1 MIQVNRVKR
10 IAVAAAF
17 GGGSVGAAG
26 MLFYGLILGQALIA
40 RRTIPIAMRPAPRP
54 DGQYGVGY
62 TGPPL
67 RLAVLGDSAA
77 AGFGVALPSE
87 TVGAVIASQL
97 AVRLR
102 RPVQLK
108 VLAVVGAQSA
118 GLAPQVESA
127 LEWQPDVAFICIG
140 GNDVT
145 GRVAVRIAVRHLCD
159 AVRAL
164 RETRCEVVVGTCPD
178 LGTIRPIQP
187 PLRWLTRHWSRQLA
201 AAQTIGV
208 VEAGGWSVSL
218 GDLLG
223 PAFYRDPEQMFSHDR
238 FHPSAAGYVKAAAV
252 ILPTVISALSDREL
266 SPTLGAGEGV
276 RTLPQAAVEAA
287 HSAGT
292 EVSGASVDG
301 HEHGP
306 AGRWAQLRRRVWWP
320 RQTMRAAVSGTLSS
334 AEVT

>member
-1 MIQVNRVKR
+1 MIRASQVKR
-10 IAVAAAF
+10 IAVATAF
-17 GGGSVGAAG
+17 SGGSVGAAG
-26 MLFYGLILGQALIA
+26 VLFYGLILGQALIA
-40 RRTIPIAMRPAPRP
+40 RLTIPVATRPAPRP
-54 DGQYGVGY
+54 DGKYGAGY
-62 TGPPL
+62 AGTPL

-77 AGFGVALPSE
+77 AGFGVALPGE
-87 TVGAVIASQL
+87 TVGAVVASQL
-97 AVRLR
+97 AERLR

-145 GRVAVRIAVRHLCD
+145 GRVGVRIAVGYLSG

-164 RETRCEVVVGTCPD
+164 REIGCQVVVGTCPD

-223 PAFYRDPEQMFSHDR
+223 PSFYRDPEHMFSNDR
-238 FHPSAAGYVKAAAV
+238 FHPSAAGYAKAAAV
-252 ILPTVISALSDREL
+252 ILPTILSALTDHEPS
-266 SPTLGAGEGV
+266 STLGAGEGV

-301 HEHGP
+301 REHGP
-306 AGRWAQLRRRVWWP
+306 AGRWAQLRRRVWSP
-320 RQTMRAAVSGTLSS
+320 RQTMRAAAATLSTV
-334 AEVT
+334 EVT